1 MNEDL
6 MSILQ
11 NGENETIEFL
21 TNIEDEL
28 TIAKIAS
35 SFANT
40 NGGSLFVGVRKNGK
54 IAGTE
59 PSESFS
65 LISNAIDN
73 YCSPSLEFE
82 SAIYQLDFKIILE
95 IKIQKST
102 YIHKVIDINKPKI
115 YIRYNNFSLEANTV
129 LKRYLE
135 LNKKNVSINAIEE
148 LQPLLNILK
157 NEDFLSI
164 TQLVKKILYKR
175 EKVEIQLAQLL
186 HLNKIEIVLLDGGFN
201 YRIKN

>member
-95 IKIQKST
+95 IKIIKST

-115 YIRYNNFSLEANTV
+115 YFRYNNFSLEANTV
-129 LKRYLE
+129 LRRYLE
-135 LNKKNVSINAIEE
+135 LNKKNVSINTIEE
-148 LQPLLNILK
+148 LQPILNILK
-157 NEDFLSI
+157 NEAFLSI

-186 HLNKIEIVLLDGGFN
+186 HLNKIEIVLVDSGFN